1 MESSVSPEQ
10 DALTNIG
17 GAGRHLSL
25 PGSSAQFV
33 ATNQVPDAMNWV
45 PGSGAPTSSV
55 ISLLERGLNCI
66 QQESYTEGIIF
77 FAQARQQLIPNQMQ
91 LAAMLDTLM
100 QDCEK
105 YWQAQQALNQAS
117 KRFAEIDAELQAQIA
132 ILEKVIPTFMQER
145 DTDSTLHAIPQSLK
159 NSNGHQMMQSSL
171 SSVETVYS
179 QGTPQQTV
187 AYRDESS
194 DTLPALYI
202 TCFCRFQVRRLGQP
216 IVLCSNRNGQA
227 ILRYLVTQPEHRA
240 TMDILMTVLWPEDE
254 PAVAHHKL
262 QVAVSALRRS
272 LNHGYVKEAGGGY
285 ILCKNRVYEL
295 NPLVPLRT
303 DVDEFLEYYQ
313 AGRQSSGNV
322 MVAYYKRACD
332 LYTGPFLSEDLY
344 TDWSFMRRK
353 QLTQVYLTMC
363 NALAEYC
370 LETGRYEHA
379 MRWIGAILKENR
391 CDEGAHQKLMRAYAA
406 QGRRNEALL
415 QYQLCAR
422 ILAEE
427 LGVQPMPETISLFQ
441 AILNNENLPKDGTR
455 IEQK

>member
-1 MESSVSPEQ
+1 MC
-10 DALTNIG
+10 D
-17 GAGRHLSL
+17 
-25 PGSSAQFV
+25 
-33 ATNQVPDAMNWV
+33 
-45 PGSGAPTSSV
+45 APTSSV
-55 ISLLERGLNCI
+55 VSLLECGLNCI
-66 QQESYTEGIIF
+66 RQERYTEGVIF
-77 FAQARQQLIPNQMQ
+77 FARARQQLIPDQMQ
-91 LAAMLDTLM
+91 LVAMLDTLI

-105 YWQAQQALNQAS
+105 YWQAQQALKQAS
-117 KRFAEIDAELQAQIA
+117 KRFAEIDAEQQAQIA
-132 ILEKVIPTFMQER
+132 IFERLLPTLMQDR
-145 DTDSTLHAIPQSLK
+145 DTDGTLHAISRPLK
-159 NSNGHQMMQSSL
+159 NSNYQQMVQSLLPS
-171 SSVETVYS
+171 EGGVY
-179 QGTPQQTV
+179 PQEAHHQTV
-187 AYRDESS
+187 DHVDENS

-202 TCFCRFQVRRLGQP
+202 TCFCRFEVRRLGQP

-227 ILRYLVTQPEHRA
+227 ILRYLVAQLEHRA
-240 TMDILMTVLWPEDE
+240 TMDILMTLLWPEDE

-272 LNHGYVKEAGGGY
+272 LNDGYVKDAGGGY

-295 NPLVPLRT
+295 NPLIPLRT

-313 AGRQSSGNV
+313 AGRQSRGNV

-344 TDWSFMRRK
+344 TDWSSIQRK
-353 QLTQVYLTMC
+353 QLNQVYLTMC

-391 CDEGAHQKLMRAYAA
+391 CDEMAHRQLMRIYAA
-406 QGRRNEALL
+406 QGQRSDALR
-415 QYQLCAR
+415 QYQLCER

-427 LGVQPMPETISLFQ
+427 LSVRPMPETMSLFR

>member
-10 DALTNIG
+10 DALSNIG
-17 GAGRHLSL
+17 SAGRHLNL
-25 PGSSAQFV
+25 PGSNAQFV
-33 ATNQVPDAMNWV
+33 APNQVPDAMNWV

-66 QQESYTEGIIF
+66 RQESYTEGLIF
-77 FAQARQQLIPNQMQ
+77 FEQARQQLIPNQMQ

-216 IVLCSNRNGQA
+216 IVVCSNRNGQA

-254 PAVAHHKL
+254 PAVA
-262 QVAVSALRRS
+262 
-272 LNHGYVKEAGGGY
+272 
-285 ILCKNRVYEL
+285 
-295 NPLVPLRT
+295 
-303 DVDEFLEYYQ
+303 
-313 AGRQSSGNV
+313 
-322 MVAYYKRACD
+322 
-332 LYTGPFLSEDLY
+332 
-344 TDWSFMRRK
+344 
-353 QLTQVYLTMC
+353 
-363 NALAEYC
+363 
-370 LETGRYEHA
+370 
-379 MRWIGAILKENR
+379 
-391 CDEGAHQKLMRAYAA
+391 
-406 QGRRNEALL
+406 
-415 QYQLCAR
+415 
-422 ILAEE
+422 
-427 LGVQPMPETISLFQ
+427 
-441 AILNNENLPKDGTR
+441 
-455 IEQK
+455 

>member
-10 DALTNIG
+10 DALSNIG
-17 GAGRHLSL
+17 AAGRHLSL
-25 PGSSAQFV
+25 PGSNAQFV

-45 PGSGAPTSSV
+45 LGTGAPGSSV

-77 FAQARQQLIPNQMQ
+77 FAQASQQLLPNQMQ
-91 LAAMLDTLM
+91 LAAMLATLM

-105 YWQAQQALNQAS
+105 HWQAQQALNQAS

-240 TMDILMTVLWPEDE
+240 TMDILMTLLWPEDE

-262 QVAVSALRRS
+262 QVAISALRRS
-272 LNHGYVKEAGGGY
+272 LNHGYVKDTGGGY

-295 NPLVPLRT
+295 NPLVPLRS

-322 MVAYYKRACD
+322 MAAYYKRACD
-332 LYTGPFLSEDLY
+332 LYIGPFLSEDLY
-344 TDWSFMRRK
+344 ADWSFIRRK
-353 QLTQVYLTMC
+353 HLTQVYLTMC

-370 LETGRYEHA
+370 LGTGRYEHA

-391 CDEGAHQKLMRAYAA
+391 CDEGAHRQLIRAYAA
-406 QGRRNEALL
+406 QGRRSEALL
-415 QYQLCAR
+415 QYQICAR

-441 AILNNENLPKDGTR
+441 AILNNENLPKDGT
-455 IEQK
+455 K

>member
-10 DALTNIG
+10 DALSNIAAVG
-17 GAGRHLSL
+17 SHLSL
-25 PGSSAQFV
+25 PGSTAQFF
-33 ATNQVPDAMNWV
+33 TINQGSDVMNWV
-45 PGSGAPTSSV
+45 LDSGVSTPSV

-66 QQESYTEGIIF
+66 RQEHYTEGLIF
-77 FAQARQQLIPNQMQ
+77 FAQAREQLIPDQMQ
-91 LAAMLDTLM
+91 LAALLAALM

-117 KRFAEIDAELQAQIA
+117 KRFAEIDAELEAQIA
-132 ILEKVIPTFMQER
+132 IIEKVFPTLLQDR
-145 DTDSTLHAIPQSLK
+145 DTDNTLHAIPRSLK
-159 NSNGHQMMQSSL
+159 NSNDHQMGQSPL
-171 SSVETVYS
+171 SSVEKVYPK
-179 QGTPQQTV
+179 GTPQQTV
-187 AYRDESS
+187 AYIDESR

-202 TCFCRFQVRRLGQP
+202 TCFCRFKVRRLDQP

-227 ILRYLVTQPEHRA
+227 ILRYLVAQPEHHA
-240 TMDILMTVLWPEDE
+240 TMDILMTLLWPEDE

-272 LNHGYVKEAGGGY
+272 LNDGYVKDAGGGY
-285 ILCKNRVYEL
+285 ILCKHGVYEL

-313 AGRQSSGNV
+313 AGQQSSGNV

-344 TDWSFMRRK
+344 TDWSFIRRK
-353 QLTQVYLTMC
+353 QLNQVYLTMC

-370 LETGRYEHA
+370 LKTGRYEHA

-391 CDEGAHQKLMRAYAA
+391 CDEVAHQQLMRAYAA
-406 QGRRNEALL
+406 QGRRSEALL

-441 AILNNENLPKDGTR
+441 AILNNENLPKDGT
-455 IEQK
+455 K

>member
-1 MESSVSPEQ
+1 MGLSLSPEQ
-10 DALTNIG
+10 DTLTQIG
-17 GAGRHLSL
+17 AADSQG
-25 PGSSAQFV
+25 
-33 ATNQVPDAMNWV
+33 PDVMNWV
-45 PGSGAPTSSV
+45 LSDGILSSGTPPTSV

-66 QQESYTEGIIF
+66 RQENYTEGVIF
-77 FAQARQQLIPNQMQ
+77 FAQARQQLLPDQMQ
-91 LAAMLDTLM
+91 LASMLDTLI
-100 QDCEK
+100 QNCEK
-105 YWQAQQALNQAS
+105 YWQAQQVLNQAS

-132 ILEKVIPTFMQER
+132 IIKKVIPTFMQER
-145 DTDSTLHAIPQSLK
+145 DTDSTLHAIPRSLK
-159 NSNGHQMMQSSL
+159 NSNDHQVRQSSL
-171 SSVETVYS
+171 SSVETVYP

-240 TMDILMTVLWPEDE
+240 SMDILMTLVWPEDE

-272 LNHGYVKEAGGGY
+272 LNQDYVKDAGGGY
-285 ILCKNRVYEL
+285 ILCKNGVYEL

-313 AGRQSSGNV
+313 AGRHSSGNV

-353 QLTQVYLTMC
+353 HLTQIYLTMC
-363 NALAEYC
+363 TALADYC

-391 CDEGAHQKLMRAYAA
+391 CDEKAHRQLMRAYAA
-406 QGRRNEALL
+406 QGRRSDALR

-427 LGVQPMPETISLFQ
+427 LSVQPMPETISLFQ
-441 AILNNENLPKDGTR
+441 AILNNENLPQDRTK
-455 IEQK
+455 